1 MPVSRY
7 REKFDTE
14 RVLNV
19 ANIITAA
26 RIVLIPFFVQFII
39 QDRYTVAFYIF
50 VICGLTDAFD
60 GFIARVFQV
69 KSKFGMLLDPIG
81 DKALMATSFIILGIY
96 KKIPLW
102 LVVITISR
110 DTIILLGS
118 LLIIIFIGMQEIA
131 TVPLGKANTVLQ
143 IATIGYILF
152 LLSYPDFLSN
162 IGVGDKAAVIKT
174 ILFVSTGGTTLL
186 SGIHYFVNGF
196 KKLSRI

>member
-1 MPVSRY
+1 M
-7 REKFDTE
+7 
-14 RVLNV
+14 
-19 ANIITAA
+19 
-26 RIVLIPFFVQFII
+26 
-39 QDRYTVAFYIF
+39 
-50 VICGLTDAFD
+50 
-60 GFIARVFQV
+60 
-69 KSKFGMLLDPIG
+69 KSKFGMLLDPIA

-152 LLSYPDFLSN
+152 ILSYPDFLRD
-162 IGVGDKAAVIKT
+162 IGVGDKASFIKT